1 MVVEDIRAQRPT
13 NNAIL
18 WVATGT
24 SPRLLAGLFYSIASV
39 IWTGGLS
46 SVDRER
52 FAYVVAH
59 DSLACADVTA
69 RFPRAC
75 HELERARS
83 GSTSASLFSSF
94 SRFSTSVQYTAGPNS
109 RPHRPTRPRTL
120 ALGPLML

>member
-75 HELERARS
+75 HELDAHAFAPR
-83 GSTSASLFSSF
+83 G
-94 SRFSTSVQYTAGPNS
+94 
-109 RPHRPTRPRTL
+109 PRTN
-120 ALGPLML
+120 ASCAADGSECCPRAADGFVGVRG

>member
-1 MVVEDIRAQRPT
+1 MPLEDIRATRPS

-18 WVATGT
+18 WVVTGT

-69 RFPRAC
+69 RF
-75 HELERARS
+75 LERNGLR
-83 GSTSASLFSSF
+83 
-94 SRFSTSVQYTAGPNS
+94 
-109 RPHRPTRPRTL
+109 
-120 ALGPLML
+120 LGRGRRRGLVVSDGHAHSP